1 MKRLIATPAQLVIT
15 LTVGLVVSLAPG
27 AHAEDHECSLA
38 RAAGKWSF
46 TDNGT
51 VVGVGPRVAVGTLT
65 LDSAG
70 NVSNGAVTSSL
81 NGTITSETASGTY
94 TVNPDC
100 TGTFNLT
107 IYSSGVE
114 LFTVSASSAFDNRMR
129 HLRGI
134 FTSVIEPNG
143 TALAAV
149 IGVDANKQ

>member
-1 MKRLIATPAQLVIT
+1 MKYSIARAQLVTT
-15 LTVGLVVSLAPG
+15 LTVGLMLSLAPSV
-27 AHAEDHECSLA
+27 HAEDNECSLA

-51 VVGVGPRVAVGTLT
+51 LIGIGLRVAVGTLT

-70 NVSNGAVTSSL
+70 KVSNGTVTSNL

-107 IYSSGVE
+107 VYSSGVE
-114 LFTVSASSAFDNRMR
+114 LFTVTASSAFDNRMQ

-134 FTSVIEPNG
+134 FTSLVDPNG
-143 TALAAV
+143 TAFASV
-149 IGVDANKQ
+149 IAFDANKQ

>member
-1 MKRLIATPAQLVIT
+1 MKYSIARAQLVIT
-15 LTVGLVVSLAPG
+15 LTVGLIVSLAPS

-70 NVSNGAVTSSL
+70 NVSNGTVTSSL
-81 NGTITSETASGTY
+81 NGTIISETASGTY

-107 IYSSGVE
+107 VYYSGVE
-114 LFTVSASSAFDNRMR
+114 LFTVTASSAFDNRMQ

-134 FTSVIEPNG
+134 FTSVVEPNG
-143 TALAAV
+143 TALATVIAV
-149 IGVDANKQ
+149 DGNKQ

>member
-1 MKRLIATPAQLVIT
+1 MKYSIARAQLMIT
-15 LTVGLVVSLAPG
+15 VTVGLMLSLAPFV
-27 AHAEDHECSLA
+27 HAEDHECSLA
-38 RAAGKWSF
+38 HAAGTWSF

-51 VVGVGPRVAVGTLT
+51 IVGVGPRVAVGILT

-70 NVSNGAVTSSL
+70 NVSNGVVTSSL

-94 TVNPDC
+94 TVNADC

-114 LFTVSASSAFDNRMR
+114 LFTVTASSAFDNRMQ

-134 FTSVIEPNG
+134 FTSVVEPNG
-143 TALAAV
+143 TALATVVA
-149 IGVDANKQ
+149 IDANKQ

>member
-1 MKRLIATPAQLVIT
+1 MKFSAVRTQLVIT
-15 LTVGLVVSLAPG
+15 LTVGFILSLAPF

-38 RAAGKWSF
+38 QAAGKWSF

-51 VVGVGPRVAVGTLT
+51 VLGVGLRVAVGTLT

-70 NVSNGAVTSSL
+70 NVSNGEITSSL

-107 IYSSGVE
+107 VYSSGVE
-114 LFTVSASSAFDNRMR
+114 LFTVTASSVFDSRMQ

-134 FTSVIEPNG
+134 FTSTVEPNG
-143 TALAAV
+143 TALATV
-149 IGVDANKQ
+149 IAVDANKQ